1 MNDALGVSAGPGLG
15 APAGPGQDDAVTRQR
30 TAAAGIAFARAR
42 LGATIPSGAAILDF
56 GCGAGLQVQGLLE
69 QGFDAWGADIYDAWN
84 RPGHE
89 PGSAPLPAFA
99 RARLRLI
106 AQGDLE
112 LPFPDRTFDFC
123 VSEQVME
130 HVFDYETVFSEI
142 LRVLKPGALSLHRF
156 PGPNYPFEGHV
167 GLPLPWLCR
176 SRVYLA
182 ACALAGLRAPDQRG
196 LGWRATLARN
206 VALMR
211 LNNYPSKAYLRRAAA
226 RAGADIAFV
235 EREEFAFR
243 QGGRVGGIWRLMSGV
258 GMGGPFAAA
267 CGLVLQRCM
276 VLRGRVA

>member
-1 MNDALGVSAGPGLG
+1 MNDALGV
-15 APAGPGQDDAVTRQR
+15 PAAPGQDDAVTRQR

-56 GCGAGLQVQGLLE
+56 GCGAGLQVYGLLE

-89 PGSAPLPAFA
+89 PGLDPGLSPLPAFA

-106 AQGDLE
+106 AQSDLK

-176 SRVYLA
+176 SRAYLA

-211 LNNYPSKAYLRRAAA
+211 LNNYPSKAYLRRV
-226 RAGADIAFV
+226 AGRVGAEIAFV
-235 EREEFAFR
+235 EREEFVFR
-243 QGGRVGGIWRLMSGV
+243 QGGRIGGIWRLMSGV
-258 GMGGPFAAA
+258 GMAGPFAAA

-276 VLRGRVA
+276 VLSRRRS